1 MEIVSKVI
9 ERTIEIQQIPAP
21 TFNEHQ
27 RADFIHKAF
36 IHEGLSAVE
45 IDKIG
50 NVYACLPGKS
60 SSKSLVVSAHT
71 DTVFPLETDL
81 TIKRDSNRIF
91 GPGIGDNSL
100 GVAGLFG
107 LIWEL
112 DHRGINLPGDLWL
125 VANVGEEG
133 LGDLVGMKEIVA
145 RFGKSPIGYVVLEG
159 LGFGR
164 LYNRGLGV
172 RRYKISVE
180 TPGGHS
186 WVDFGTPSA
195 IHELSGTINQILDL
209 RLPARKRTTVNVGK
223 ICGGVSVNTIA
234 PFAYLELDLRSENNR
249 ALASIDRKVRDLIR
263 FAERPGVH
271 FEIEVIGNRPFG
283 EIPVDHPLVQV
294 GIKALSAQGCSADLL
309 IGSTDANVPLSM
321 GIPSICIGLANGG
334 GAHTIDEYM
343 ELELLPKGLSH
354 LVDVVVGAFELE
366 A

>member
-1 MEIVSKVI
+1 MEVVNKVI

-21 TFNEHQ
+21 TFNEQQ
-27 RADFIHKAF
+27 RAEFIHKAF
-36 IHEGLSAVE
+36 IHEGLSSVE
-45 IDKIG
+45 TDSVG

-60 SSKSLVVSAHT
+60 SSNSLIVSAHT
-71 DTVFPLETDL
+71 DTVFPFDTDL
-81 TIKRDSNRIF
+81 TIKRDSNRVY

-133 LGDLVGMKEIVA
+133 LGDLVGMKEVVTH
-145 RFGKSPIGYVVLEG
+145 FGKSPIGYVVLEG

-195 IHELSGTINQILDL
+195 IHELSVIVNQIIGL
-209 RLPARKRTTVNVGK
+209 RLPVRKRTTVNVGK
-223 ICGGVSVNTIA
+223 ICGGVSINTIA
-234 PFAYLELDLRSENNR
+234 PYASLELDLRSENNR
-249 ALASIDRKVRDLIR
+249 ALASLNRRVRDLIR

-271 FEIEVIGNRPFG
+271 FELEVIGNRPFG
-283 EIPVDHPLVQV
+283 EIAVDHPLVQL

-321 GIPSICIGLANGG
+321 GIPSICIGLASGG

-343 ELELLPKGLSH
+343 ELDLLSKGLSQ
-354 LVDVVVGAFELE
+354 LVDVVVGAFDLV

>member
-1 MEIVSKVI
+1 VDIVNKVI

-21 TFNEHQ
+21 TFNEQQ
-27 RADFIHKAF
+27 RAEFIQNAF
-36 IHEGLSAVE
+36 IDEGLSTVE
-45 IDKIG
+45 IDAVG

-60 SSKSLVVSAHT
+60 STKSLVVSAHT

-81 TIKRDSNRIF
+81 TIKRERNRIF

-112 DHRGINLPGDLWL
+112 DHRGIDLPGDLWL

-133 LGDLVGMKEIVA
+133 LGDLVGMKEVVA
-145 RFGKSPIGYVVLEG
+145 RFGKSPIGYIVLEG

-186 WVDFGTPSA
+186 WVDYGTPSA
-195 IHELSGTINQILDL
+195 IHELSVLVNQILGL
-209 RLPARKRTTVNVGK
+209 RLPVRKRTTVNVGK
-223 ICGGVSVNTIA
+223 IYGGVSINTIA
-234 PFAYLELDLRSENNR
+234 PHASLELDLRSENNR
-249 ALASIDRKVRDLIR
+249 ALASLNRKVRDLIR

-271 FEIEVIGNRPFG
+271 FEIDVIGNRPFG
-283 EIPVDHPLVQV
+283 EIPIDHSLVQV
-294 GIKALSAQGCSADLL
+294 GIKALSAQGYSPDFL

-334 GAHTIDEYM
+334 GAHTVDEYM
-343 ELELLPKGLSH
+343 ELELLPKGLAQ
-354 LVDVVVGAFELE
+354 LVDVVVGAFEI
-366 A
+366 AA